1 MREDLK
7 KQAKKNH
14 RAKQDFYITCAVF
27 VAISIILLV
36 VSTVF
41 EGTAAAFW
49 IRLPILVLALAIG
62 IVYLSMFGYSLKAF
76 SDKTSWEE
84 EQIEKEMRRLY
95 QQRKN
100 ELPPGEE
107 LPEEDILELKELER
121 LKRKWYDHDELV

>member
-1 MREDLK
+1 MNEDVK

-14 RAKQDFYITCAVF
+14 RAKQDFYITAATF

-41 EGTAAAFW
+41 EGSIVAFW
-49 IRLPILVLALAIG
+49 VRLPILVLALALG
-62 IVYLSMFGYSLKAF
+62 IVYISMFGFSFRAF

-95 QQRKN
+95 QQRRN
-100 ELPPGEE
+100 ELPPGED
-107 LPEEDILELKELER
+107 LSEEDVLELKELER